1 MRQEGISMSPRIS
14 SSNPSC
20 VEKAR
25 LINNVL
31 EAHKTIASIQI
42 QRMEAVVSASGE
54 ADPRL
59 HVELKRARDS
69 RRSLMEELRQHIEE
83 HRC

>member
-1 MRQEGISMSPRIS
+1 MSTTIPT
-14 SSNPSC
+14 PSPAC
-20 VEKAR
+20 AEKAR
-25 LINNVL
+25 LIHDVL

-59 HVELKRARDS
+59 YVELKRARDS
-69 RRSLMEELRQHIEE
+69 RRSLMEELRQHIEQ

>member
-1 MRQEGISMSPRIS
+1 MSTL
-14 SSNPSC
+14 PSQIPAC
-20 VEKAR
+20 TEKTR
-25 LINNVL
+25 LINDVL

-42 QRMEAVVSASGE
+42 QRMEAVVSASGD

-59 HVELKRARDS
+59 QVELKKARDS

>member
-1 MRQEGISMSPRIS
+1 MSTI
-14 SSNPSC
+14 PSQSPAC
-20 VEKAR
+20 MEKAR
-25 LINNVL
+25 LITDVL
-31 EAHKTIASIQI
+31 EAHKRIASIQI

-59 HVELKRARDS
+59 YMELKRARDS